1 MIAAQNFTRWN
12 FIAFVLL
19 VFYVTGASAMD
30 RFVNYSTWPILSS
43 VKEFPL
49 YHSHLTRN
57 ALIVLVIPA
66 FVSII
71 PNIIMIRYRPDY
83 IPAIA
88 VWACLLIAMIIIV
101 SSFLIQFPLE
111 SELNKSYSQQ
121 AVDRLI
127 YTDFWMRKVPS
138 WGRVLIVLWMLN
150 EMIRHSNKFI
160 DTKQSS

>member
-19 VFYVTGASAMD
+19 VCYVTGASAME
-30 RFVNYSTWPILSS
+30 RFVNYSTWPVLSS

-49 YHSHLTRN
+49 YHSLFTRS

-66 FVSII
+66 FASII

-83 IPAIA
+83 IPAVAI
-88 VWACLLIAMIIIV
+88 WICLLLALLMII

-111 SELNKSYSQQ
+111 SELDKGYSQHT
-121 AVDRLI
+121 VDRLI

-150 EMIRHSNKFI
+150 EMIRRSDKFI
-160 DTKQSS
+160 DTKQPS